1 MNETIT
7 GMAPS
12 DIRHSNRWGE
22 QSVPYRQAFTP
33 SVDIMYFFNKE
44 KGGNVEI
51 SVIDSEGDKILSEN
65 INSDYGFNIFEW
77 DLKINGKS
85 EYIQKG
91 EYTIQFKSGRST
103 HEVPFNVK

>member
-1 MNETIT
+1 
-7 GMAPS
+7 
-12 DIRHSNRWGE
+12 
-22 QSVPYRQAFTP
+22 
-33 SVDIMYFFNKE
+33 MYFFNKE